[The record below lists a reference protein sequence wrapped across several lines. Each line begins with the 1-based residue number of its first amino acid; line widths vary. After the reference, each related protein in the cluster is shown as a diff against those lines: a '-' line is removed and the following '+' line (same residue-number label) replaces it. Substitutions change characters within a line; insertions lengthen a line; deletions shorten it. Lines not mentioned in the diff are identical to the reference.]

1 MVSPST
7 LKRWRWLLI
16 QRLGD
21 VVYARLLGKEMI
33 ILNTLQAA
41 RDLLE
46 KRSAI
51 YSDRPRSVLL
61 EELYVFQCMVA
72 TTAEFCDQNGLAR
85 CYDEHAVWSSVS
97 KASSLCTA
105 NFQSGC
111 REVVST
117 FTAPGNGYPSQ
128 QLCKR
133 PDFFCATL

>member
-61 EELYVFQCMVA
+61 EELYVF
-72 TTAEFCDQNGLAR
+72 
-85 CYDEHAVWSSVS
+85 
-97 KASSLCTA
+97 
-105 NFQSGC
+105 
-111 REVVST
+111 
-117 FTAPGNGYPSQ
+117 
-128 QLCKR
+128 
-133 PDFFCATL
+133 